1 MVFNMSEL
9 ERLVHEMA
17 ELNTAFYPLQIVF
30 AALAIGL
37 TMLSFIRPSKW
48 VDRGTKLYLGILY
61 SIISWGVAV
70 CYFNLRGGYYLFT
83 ALNHSLV
90 ALLFF
95 SSIRKEEISFNP
107 KSSKHG
113 LLSVFLVIYGVFIY
127 PLVELI
133 LGYTWPGIFV
143 FGALCPTGIYT
154 VGTLSGSTP
163 AAHRS
168 KTYMSLLG
176 LVSLGA
182 IVCGLRTVL
191 IGGVFDVSYFGSGV
205 IGLYILFKGLRSAAS
220 STRNRGTPVRPA
232 HAMVFEASPS
242 PVLGSGTGH
251 SGMLAE
257 SNYDIQ
263 RSDG

>member
-37 TMLSFIRPSKW
+37 TVLSFIRPSKW

-95 SSIRKEEISFNP
+95 SSIREEEISFNLR
-107 KSSKHG
+107 SSKHG
-113 LLSVFLVIYGVFIY
+113 LLPVLLAYGSSAVDK
-127 PLVELI
+127 
-133 LGYTWPGIFV
+133 
-143 FGALCPTGIYT
+143 
-154 VGTLSGSTP
+154 P
-163 AAHRS
+163 AACVVDSSQRRYLLYERVPQLSMHEDRS
-168 KTYMSLLG
+168 S
-176 LVSLGA
+176 A
-182 IVCGLRTVL
+182 RN
-191 IGGVFDVSYFGSGV
+191 GS
-205 IGLYILFKGLRSAAS
+205 IGLLLAS
-220 STRNRGTPVRPA
+220 EEQIQSDDRMQEPVVGATVEVVPDRG
-232 HAMVFEASPS
+232 
-242 PVLGSGTGH
+242 
-251 SGMLAE
+251 
-257 SNYDIQ
+257 
-263 RSDG
+263 